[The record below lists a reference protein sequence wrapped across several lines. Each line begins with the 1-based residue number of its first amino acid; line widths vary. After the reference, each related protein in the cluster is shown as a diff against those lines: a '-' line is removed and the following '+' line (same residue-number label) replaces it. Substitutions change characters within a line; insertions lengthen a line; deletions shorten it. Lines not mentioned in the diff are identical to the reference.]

1 MINPRRK
8 LAVDEFDPERGTAGV
23 GASVP
28 PLAGGSVGDNVV
40 PVPTCDIPPEATVV
54 GVVDAVTVARPNG
67 ANVPPEPAAREG
79 PSVPPGVATEDANV
93 VGAVVP
99 ADASEDA
106 TNVGSNVAPAIG
118 EDDVVTVARTDGANV
133 PPNPAAREGP
143 SVPPGVA
150 PEDANVV
157 GAVVPADASEDAIN
171 VGNNVAP
178 AIGEVVDPVTKVV
191 LGDGAG
197 EEPSSRGYVL
207 FRVSTTIASVAIIR
221 PSLRVMPLLPL
232 TTSSAVTPQSEL

>member
-1 MINPRRK
+1 MTKPRRRSFELSSSRPSVDDSPGDPFTRVRNPPELSRDSSGVLALRSSSAALLWMINPRRK

-54 GVVDAVTVARPNG
+54 GVVDAVTVARPDG

-79 PSVPPGVATEDANV
+79 PSVPPGVAT
-93 VGAVVP
+93 
-99 ADASEDA
+99 
-106 TNVGSNVAPAIG
+106 
-118 EDDVVTVARTDGANV
+118 
-133 PPNPAAREGP
+133 
-143 SVPPGVA
+143 
-150 PEDANVV
+150 EDANVV